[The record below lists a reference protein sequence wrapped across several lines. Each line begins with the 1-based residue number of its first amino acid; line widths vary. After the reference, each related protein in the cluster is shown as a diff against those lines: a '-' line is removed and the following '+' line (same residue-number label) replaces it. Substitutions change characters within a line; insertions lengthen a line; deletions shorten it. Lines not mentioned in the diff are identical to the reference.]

1 LVVVHPGPSFT
12 WRCPTAASFFRKARI
27 RLEFA
32 PATIAEDLEPPTDET
47 VPLVATEG
55 VGNAFIP
62 ERASV
67 GTTVFDRIPSGE
79 DGMEI

>member
-1 LVVVHPGPSFT
+1 MVVHPGPSFT
-12 WRCPTAASFFRKARI
+12 WRCPTAALFLRKARI

-32 PATIAEDLEPPTDET
+32 PATIAADLEPPADET
-47 VPLVATEG
+47 VPLISVEG

-62 ERASV
+62 GRVSV
-67 GTTVFDRIPSGE
+67 GITVFDRIPSGE